1 MPWPWV
7 VGDGQG
13 EGTGDA
19 DGDREKEMRE
29 VRGRMAQVVWRLR
42 RLCREE
48 EKGRS
53 RELGL
58 SAPWV
63 LAVARARLQ
72 QGLADCEML
81 DGLVQDR
88 LERGEGEGGREP
100 WPRYVAGYC
109 WCPAEDAAEAEAE
122 ASATASS
129 QSLTGLVQHVHRLTL
144 RECQVVSQVGRSA
157 RAAAR
162 EGDAEKAM
170 DKRLLHRV
178 RERLRDGF
186 PPENVLAYYASD
198 IQARHE
204 AGRVQFAI
212 DLGRELE
219 QALRKPERYQRST
232 SDWLL
237 RLWLPLRLW
246 ECPANGETAY
256 HRLTQAALLMG
267 QVPVGFPA
275 FLTAWRNGR
284 ARFAGDARHKT

>member
-7 VGDGQG
+7 VG
-13 EGTGDA
+13 EGMRDA
-19 DGDREKEMRE
+19 DSERESQREMRE
-29 VRGRMAQVVWRLR
+29 VRGRMAQIVWRLR

-48 EKGRS
+48 AKG

-81 DGLVQDR
+81 DGLVQAR
-88 LERGEGEGGREP
+88 LARGEGGGGREP

-109 WCPAEDAAEAEAE
+109 WCPPEDASGSSSSPSSL
-122 ASATASS
+122 AS
-129 QSLTGLVQHVHRLTL
+129 LVGHLHRWSI
-144 RECQVVSQVGRSA
+144 RDSEKVSQVGRSA

-275 FLTAWRNGR
+275 FLTAWRN
-284 ARFAGDARHKT
+284 ARTRHQTASPLRGQAQD

>member
-1 MPWPWV
+1 M
-7 VGDGQG
+7 GN
-13 EGTGDA
+13 A
-19 DGDREKEMRE
+19 DSETESQREMRA
-29 VRGRMAQVVWRLR
+29 VRGRMAQIVWRLR

-81 DGLVQDR
+81 DGLVQER
-88 LERGEGEGGREP
+88 LARGEDEGEGEGGREP

-109 WCPAEDAAEAEAE
+109 WCPSDAAAEAESEAEDAA
-122 ASATASS
+122 SAAASS

-256 HRLTQAALLMG
+256 HRLTQAARLMG

-284 ARFAGDARHKT
+284 ARFAGKPVRQ